1 MSVQSDKFRTKKLD
15 QSPYLFH
22 FTSGTVEEAKAN
34 LNSILKEKKLRA
46 RSKDY
51 ICFTA
56 SPITQVGSFFD
67 TKVIRTGQP
76 MYQPYGIGFSRDI
89 LIKQYGAKN
98 VAYGDATDEALM
110 AHIGMGW
117 RFLKLDVD
125 VYDYEYLRE
134 WRTHGN
140 VLDFSGFP
148 KDHIIVIAP
157 TDDSLLDFVTREY
170 CVLSWDID
178 EQTGQKFDD
187 YVEQWD
193 RAWKGV
199 SLEQIKNQNL
209 LNDYQVSGSTADQ
222 RIGDDM
228 FYEVTEQMM
237 RKTKEI
243 NEMIAKSWEEFMN
256 GTK

>member
-1 MSVQSDKFRTKKLD
+1 MSLGSDKFRTKKLD

-22 FTSGTVEEAKAN
+22 FTTGTAEMAK
-34 LNSILKEKKLRA
+34 SILKQILEEKRLRA
-46 RSKDY
+46 RAKDY

-56 SPITQVGSFFD
+56 SPITQVGEFFQ
-67 TKVIRTGQP
+67 TKVNRTGQP

-89 LIKQYGAKN
+89 LIKNYGAKN
-98 VAYGDATDEALM
+98 VIYGDDADSVAMVKE
-110 AHIGMGW
+110 GMDW

-125 VYDYEYLRE
+125 EYDYEYLRE
-134 WRTHGN
+134 WRIQGSEF
-140 VLDFSGFP
+140 DFSTFP
-148 KDHIIVIAP
+148 KEHIIVIAP
-157 TDDSLLDFVTREY
+157 TEDSLLDFVTREY

-209 LNDYQVSGSTADQ
+209 LNDYQVSGSTASQ
-222 RIGDDM
+222 KIGDDM
-228 FYEVTEQMM
+228 FDAVTEQMM

-243 NEMIAKSWEEFMN
+243 NAMIAKNWEEFMN